1 MVDVVSF
8 LIPTIM
14 ELVRTWYKCSFTE
27 FPLAKCSQYDFI
39 WLSVD
44 DKLTIAQAHDLSN
57 VATDANVHLQALL
70 SKGNQLSIAHL
81 NTQSM
86 VSTFDEFR
94 ARMVEYP

>member
-1 MVDVVSF
+1 MWYPSSF
-8 LIPTIM
+8 RLS
-14 ELVRTWYKCSFTE
+14 W
-27 FPLAKCSQYDFI
+27 SQSEPDINVHSLSSHLQNAVNMILF
-39 WLSVD
+39 LSVD

-57 VATDANVHLQALL
+57 VATNADVHLQALL
-70 SKGNQLSIAHL
+70 SKGNQLSIAHF